1 MQCFCIETKDEHM
14 DIIDIIGWIFVFLFL
29 YFSLNYLIDM
39 LKSLSK
45 YTIWQKNIEGK
56 LVELRRRFSKAEL
69 LVDNEVLITNKI
81 KTVADQ
87 NFVLNA
93 SINNKLLVLMH
104 KKNKRLTEVVVLY
117 DYDIIDVKLM
127 HNKEINKYL

>member
-1 MQCFCIETKDEHM
+1 M

-104 KKNKRLTEVVVLY
+104 KKNKRLTEVVVFY

>member
-87 NFVLNA
+87 NFVLN
-93 SINNKLLVLMH
+93 H
-104 KKNKRLTEVVVLY
+104 Q
-117 DYDIIDVKLM
+117 
-127 HNKEINKYL
+127 